1 MAKSKETAKKPNIF
15 IRAWQKIKETFSELK
30 KVTWPTF
37 PKILKGTVVVIVVV
51 VIFTVAVSAVDFGLS
66 KILGL
71 LSSVK

>member
-15 IRAWQKIKETFSELK
+15 IRVGKKLKETFSELK

-66 KILGL
+66 KILQL
-71 LSSVK
+71 LSSMS